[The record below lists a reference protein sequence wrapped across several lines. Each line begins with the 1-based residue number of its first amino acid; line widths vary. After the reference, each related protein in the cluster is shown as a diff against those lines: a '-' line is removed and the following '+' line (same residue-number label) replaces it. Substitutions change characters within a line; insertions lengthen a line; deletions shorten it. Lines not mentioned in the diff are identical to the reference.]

1 MKNTI
6 RYTYW
11 IGIIILTIMMV
22 IPSCTKLEDESFN
35 DIFADDYVYSED
47 DIRVI
52 INSAYGD
59 WRKILLYW
67 NGLWRTQEV
76 GADEIVIPA
85 RPNGWVDAGE
95 FRRMHEHTWVDTD
108 PQVINNWQRTYTGIE
123 NCNRV
128 LDDLEADKYSMEEEL
143 KNSSLAQLKVLRAS
157 YYYILC
163 DIYGNVPIVEHS
175 AEYLQEGYL
184 PEQSTRKEVYDFIV
198 KEITDNL
205 PYLSKKRDN
214 TTYGKWNLWAART
227 LLAKMY
233 LNAEVFSGT
242 PQWEKCIEQCDSV
255 IANDAGYGFEADQKS
270 VFETENENSVEI
282 LYGLPIEPTLMN
294 INPGS
299 PDWNAFDIHMQ
310 TLQPVQQAQFDIPV
324 YTPWGG
330 MCAIPQFINTF
341 DEEDSRLTKNFMWG
355 QQFSSSGEPLL
366 AGMGVYVNDPL
377 IFVNEVP
384 GVDSSQAIHGY
395 RFTKFEI
402 KVGTTNCL
410 ENDYPLFRYTDILMM
425 KAECLLRLG
434 QADDAAEIVTQVRQR
449 AFRSNPAK
457 ATVTGAEL
465 LAGSVYDYGR
475 RDHKVTTYEGGD
487 DIQYG
492 RFLDEL
498 GWEFNQE
505 GRRRQ
510 DMIRFGVFTTKSWLS
525 HSPNGDYRILYPLPA
540 IELNK
545 NPNLSQNEGY

>member
-11 IGIIILTIMMV
+11 IGLIILIIMMV

-35 DIFADDYVYSED
+35 DIFAEDYVYSED

-143 KNSSLAQLKVLRAS
+143 KNSSIAQLKVLRAS

-175 AEYLQEGYL
+175 AEYLPEGYL

-205 PYLSKKRDN
+205 PFLSRKRDN
-214 TTYGKWNLWAART
+214 TTYGKWNVWAART

-255 IANDAGYGFEADQKS
+255 IDNDAGYGFEADQKS
-270 VFETENENSVEI
+270 VFVTENENSIEI

-294 INPGS
+294 TNPGS
-299 PDWNAFDIHMQ
+299 PDWNAFDHHMQ
-310 TLQPVQQAQFDIPV
+310 TLQPVQQAQFDIN
-324 YTPWGG
+324 YSPWGG

-341 DEEDSRLTKNFMWG
+341 DEEDSRFTRNFMTG

-465 LAGSVYDYGR
+465 LSGSVYDYGR
-475 RDHKVTTYEGGD
+475 RDHKVTTSEGGD

-525 HSPNGDYRILYPLPA
+525 HSPNGDHRILYPIPA

-545 NPNLSQNEGY
+545 NPNLSQNDGY